1 MIKSDII
8 DSHEARGTEYEIA
21 FIGVEMDKII
31 EHWVERSQYDLDTA
45 KIMLDTGRYLYVAY
59 MCQQTVEKILKAL
72 IAQQGKEN
80 FPIHNLNRL
89 AEIADISN
97 ELTPEQFNFIAE
109 LTPYHIEA
117 RYGDYKESLSE
128 IINEKKAQQVYKKT
142 REIYKWIY
150 QKIK

>member
-1 MIKSDII
+1 
-8 DSHEARGTEYEIA
+8 
-21 FIGVEMDKII
+21 MDKIVT
-31 EHWVERSQYDLDTA
+31 HWVERSQYDLDTA

-72 IAQQGKEN
+72 IAQQDKEN

-89 AEIADISN
+89 AEIAEISN

-142 REIYKWIY
+142 LEIYKWIY

>member
-1 MIKSDII
+1 
-8 DSHEARGTEYEIA
+8 
-21 FIGVEMDKII
+21 
-31 EHWVERSQYDLDTA
+31 
-45 KIMLDTGRYLYVAY
+45 MLDTGRYLYVAY
-59 MCQQTVEKILKAL
+59 MCQQTVEKMLKAL
-72 IAQQGKEN
+72 IAQQDKEN

-89 AEIADISN
+89 AEIAEISN

-128 IINEKKAQQVYKKT
+128 IINEKKAQQVYKKP

>member
-1 MIKSDII
+1 
-8 DSHEARGTEYEIA
+8 
-21 FIGVEMDKII
+21 MDKIVA
-31 EHWVERSQYDLDTA
+31 HWVERSQYDLDTA
-45 KIMLDTGRYLYVAY
+45 KVMLDTGRYLYVAY
-59 MCQQTVEKILKAL
+59 MCQQTVEKMLKAL
-72 IAQQGKEN
+72 IAQQDKEN

-89 AEIADISN
+89 AEIAEISN

-117 RYGDYKESLSE
+117 RYGDYKENLSE

>member
-1 MIKSDII
+1 
-8 DSHEARGTEYEIA
+8 
-21 FIGVEMDKII
+21 MDKIV
-31 EHWVERSQYDLDTA
+31 EHWVERSRYDLDTA

-59 MCQQTVEKILKAL
+59 MCQQAVEKILKAF
-72 IAQQGKEN
+72 IARLGKEN

-89 AEIADISN
+89 AEIATISN
-97 ELTPEQFNFIAE
+97 ELTPEQFNFLAE

-128 IINEKKAQQVYKKT
+128 IINEKKAEQVYKKT
-142 REIYKWIY
+142 REIHKWIY

>member
-1 MIKSDII
+1 
-8 DSHEARGTEYEIA
+8 
-21 FIGVEMDKII
+21 MDKIV

-45 KIMLDTGRYLYVAY
+45 KIMLDTGRYLYVVY
-59 MCQQTVEKILKAL
+59 MCQQAVEKILKAF
-72 IAQQGKEN
+72 IAQLGKEN

-89 AEIADISN
+89 AEIAMISN
-97 ELTPEQFNFIAE
+97 ELTSEQFNFLAE

-128 IINEKKAQQVYKKT
+128 IINEKKAEQVYQKT
-142 REIYKWIY
+142 REIHKWIY

>member
-1 MIKSDII
+1 
-8 DSHEARGTEYEIA
+8 
-21 FIGVEMDKII
+21 MDKIVT
-31 EHWVERSQYDLDTA
+31 HWVERSQYDLDTA
-45 KIMLDTGRYLYVAY
+45 KVMLDTGRYLYVAY

-72 IAQQGKEN
+72 IAQQDKEN

-89 AEIADISN
+89 AEIAEISN